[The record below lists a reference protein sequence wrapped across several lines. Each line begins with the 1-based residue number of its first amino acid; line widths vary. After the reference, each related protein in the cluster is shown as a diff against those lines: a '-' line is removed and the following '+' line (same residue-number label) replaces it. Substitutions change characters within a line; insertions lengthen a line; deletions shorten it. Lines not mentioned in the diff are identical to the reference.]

1 MNRDDDTTRTT
12 DGAERA
18 TVTATESGGTT
29 GARGET
35 GRPTESGATPTH
47 STRGVA
53 VGGPVVLQA
62 IHELGPQ
69 ARVPVAATNVILAV
83 VGLLVA
89 YHALRAYGRNEDRS
103 ILLFGGG
110 LFLLTTVQAVVTL
123 SVLTIQSVFGLVSPL
138 LAGLD
143 IGLGIPLGFVFA
155 GASELLDL
163 VGLAAIFYALVE

>member
-12 DGAERA
+12 DG
-18 TVTATESGGTT
+18 T
-29 GARGET
+29 RGET
-35 GRPTESGATPTH
+35 PTATQPTERAPTH
-47 STRGVA
+47 STRRAVA
-53 VGGPVVLQA
+53 VGPVVLQA
-62 IHELGPQ
+62 VHELGPQ
-69 ARVPVAATNVILAV
+69 ARVPVAAANVILAV

-123 SVLTIQSVFGLVSPL
+123 TVLTIQSVFGLVSPL

-143 IGLGIPLGFVFA
+143 LGLGVPLGFVFA
-155 GASELLDL
+155 GAAELLDL
-163 VGLAAIFYALVE
+163 VGLAAIFYALVD